1 MTLVRVT
8 LTSER
13 PADAPQRR
21 RRSPLRRLVGAV
33 VSVVLLALVLVPLA
47 ALGLVLV
54 ESQRDDTTPTDA
66 IVVLG
71 AAQFWG
77 KPSPVLEARL
87 GHAQSLYADDV
98 APRIIT
104 VGGKQP
110 GDNTTEAQAG
120 KSWLAGNGVPRSSVV
135 AVRTG
140 SDTLTSLTAV
150 AELMAEK
157 GWTSATIVTDPA
169 HEARSLAMARAL
181 GIEAHGSPTQEGS
194 GTSVTLDYV
203 ARETAGL
210 LYFWA
215 FERRDVPQIVGS

>member
-1 MTLVRVT
+1 MAVRT
-8 LTSER
+8 Q
-13 PADAPQRR
+13 ADPVVRTR
-21 RRSPLRRLVGAV
+21 RRSPWHALLGLLV
-33 VSVVLLALVLVPLA
+33 ALVLVAGVLLPLLA
-47 ALGLVLV
+47 AAVV
-54 ESQRDDTTPTDA
+54 VTTARNDDRTPTDA

-77 KPSPVLEARL
+77 RPSPVLEARL
-87 GHAQSLYADDV
+87 EHAAALYADDV

-110 GDNTTEAQAG
+110 GDITTEAQAG
-120 KSWLAGNGVPRSSVV
+120 RDWLVDAGVPRAWITPVP
-135 AVRTG
+135 TG

-150 AELMAEK
+150 AEKMAAK

-181 GIEAHGSPTQEGS
+181 GIDAHGSPTQSGAGS
-194 GTSVTLDYV
+194 SLTLDYI

-210 LYFWA
+210 LWFWTV
-215 FERRDVPQIVGS
+215 ERWSVEQVVGL